1 MSVALLAAVSL
12 ISATVMALVQLLQLE
27 EYKPGAEG
35 GTNET
40 TDVSDWTL
48 VAAASPWRPVHYDL
62 LLRPSIKN
70 NTYEGYVN
78 AVFEIQHNARQAS
91 GSSINSSTLYPY
103 TSKCNIRYNLTVQF
117 QGRLRK
123 DYGLVLKRVGDQVI
137 LFMFPRKLDAFVTFP
152 CFKDPGWKTTFDVRL
167 LVDENLHASSTAS
180 IEYTTKESNGSTVY
194 VFHRTE
200 PMSAYLLSA
209 IFTNFSVDKSG
220 RMNLWSP
227 TSFSPYRPL
236 VLKTIEKV
244 VSLLEDQIETWRSS
258 LQVID
263 LVVAPD
269 MLEMDCFRCRLRRPP
284 ADTLKDAWIAESLA
298 YMFRRRVLQEMGFG
312 HTEDRMRLLS
322 YRDAMDCDDNGTDS
336 GALRTTLIFSML
348 ADLCPMTIRSGI
360 RRYMKE
366 NKYGVADD
374 VVLWRTL
381 DLSGLLSRNM
391 DSWFDHG
398 GYPVVSV
405 LRVNDHR
412 GPGLVLKQGWPC
424 FEDTNCNYTLVWPV
438 PFVLNV
444 QGGIHVP
451 EEGAFW
457 FRGTIQ
463 RYNLARD
470 ISSSWFLVNVAT
482 VSYFRVQYD
491 ADNVALLTRQL
502 LQNHTVLNVNS
513 RAKFLDDMVAL
524 TVRRMVSIHALVGLL
539 TYLQKEESCAV
550 WQLYTR
556 SARKALEEFSGRTEY
571 RHFYQRNQELCML
584 VQLEPTSRPCLLAMR
599 WKICCFFGMC
609 TLPASMA

>member
-1 MSVALLAAVSL
+1 MSVALLTAVSL

-27 EYKPGAEG
+27 DYKPGAEG

-91 GSSINSSTLYPY
+91 ASFINSYAPLSIYIQVQHPIMLDCSKKQEIVSTILRWKSFPVRV
-103 TSKCNIRYNLTVQF
+103 TRVLRDGSKVVIETTHLLR
-117 QGRLRK
+117 QGR
-123 DYGLVLKRVGDQVI
+123 
-137 LFMFPRKLDAFVTFP
+137 T
-152 CFKDPGWKTTFDVRL
+152 
-167 LVDENLHASSTAS
+167 
-180 IEYTTKESNGSTVY
+180 
-194 VFHRTE
+194 TE

-269 MLEMDCFRCRLRRPP
+269 MLEMDVSGAGFVGLRQSLFEAFDIWERETWVVTVVQRILRRFFLSYATPR
-284 ADTLKDAWIAESLA
+284 TLKDAWIAESLA

-381 DLSGLLSRNM
+381 DLSGLLSHNM

-424 FEDTNCNYTLVWPV
+424 FDDMKCNYTLVWPV

-444 QGGIHVP
+444 QGGIRVP

-502 LQNHTVLNVNS
+502 LQNHTVLKVNS

-539 TYLQKEESCAV
+539 TYLQA
-550 WQLYTR
+550 R
-556 SARKALEEFSGRTEY
+556 SFLGPEKCRS
-571 RHFYQRNQELCML
+571 
-584 VQLEPTSRPCLLAMR
+584 
-599 WKICCFFGMC
+599 FGFLRC
-609 TLPASMA
+609 S

>member
-1 MSVALLAAVSL
+1 M
-12 ISATVMALVQLLQLE
+12 
-27 EYKPGAEG
+27 G
-35 GTNET
+35 
-40 TDVSDWTL
+40 
-48 VAAASPWRPVHYDL
+48 
-62 LLRPSIKN
+62 
-70 NTYEGYVN
+70 
-78 AVFEIQHNARQAS
+78 
-91 GSSINSSTLYPY
+91 
-103 TSKCNIRYNLTVQF
+103 YNLTVQF

-180 IEYTTKESNGSTVY
+180 IENTMKESNGSTVY

-227 TSFSPYRPL
+227 TSFSPYQPL

-269 MLEMDCFRCRLRRPP
+269 MLEMDVSGAGFVGLRQSLFEAFDIWERESWVVTVVQRILRRFFLSYATPR
-284 ADTLKDAWIAESLA
+284 TLKDAWIAESLA

-336 GALRTTLIFSML
+336 GALRTSLIFSML

-366 NKYGVADD
+366 NEYGVADD

-424 FEDTNCNYTLVWPV
+424 FDDMKCNYTLVWPV

-444 QGGIHVP
+444 QGGIRVP

-463 RYNLARD
+463 RYKASWGTIWRE
-470 ISSSWFLVNVAT
+470 ISAPHGSFVNVAT

-502 LQNHTVLNVNS
+502 LQNHTVLKVNS

-524 TVRRMVSIHALVGLL
+524 T
-539 TYLQKEESCAV
+539 KEESCAV

-556 SARKALEEFSGRTEY
+556 SARKAPEEFSGRTEY
-571 RHFYQRNQELCML
+571 RHFYQRNQEICML

-599 WKICCFFGMC
+599 WNICCFFGMC
-609 TLPASMA
+609 TLPAPMA

>member
-1 MSVALLAAVSL
+1 MYLPRDSSEDVA
-12 ISATVMALVQLLQLE
+12 TE
-27 EYKPGAEG
+27 
-35 GTNET
+35 TN
-40 TDVSDWTL
+40 
-48 VAAASPWRPVHYDL
+48 
-62 LLRPSIKN
+62 
-70 NTYEGYVN
+70 
-78 AVFEIQHNARQAS
+78 
-91 GSSINSSTLYPY
+91 STLRQ
-103 TSKCNIRYNLTVQF
+103 I
-117 QGRLRK
+117 
-123 DYGLVLKRVGDQVI
+123 
-137 LFMFPRKLDAFVTFP
+137 
-152 CFKDPGWKTTFDVRL
+152 
-167 LVDENLHASSTAS
+167 
-180 IEYTTKESNGSTVY
+180 
-194 VFHRTE
+194 
-200 PMSAYLLSA
+200 
-209 IFTNFSVDKSG
+209 
-220 RMNLWSP
+220 
-227 TSFSPYRPL
+227 FSPYQPS

-269 MLEMDCFRCRLRRPP
+269 MLEMDVSGAGFVGLRQSLFEAFDIWERESWVVTVVQRILRR
-284 ADTLKDAWIAESLA
+284 
-298 YMFRRRVLQEMGFG
+298 FF
-312 HTEDRMRLLS
+312 LS
-322 YRDAMDCDDNGTDS
+322 YATPR
-336 GALRTTLIFSML
+336 
-348 ADLCPMTIRSGI
+348 IRSGI

-374 VVLWRTL
+374 VGLWHTL
-381 DLSGLLSRNM
+381 DLSGFLSRNM

-424 FEDTNCNYTLVWPV
+424 FEDTKCNYTLVWPV
-438 PFVLNV
+438 PFVLIV
-444 QGGIHVP
+444 QGGIRVP
-451 EEGAFW
+451 EQGAFW

-482 VSYFRVQYD
+482 VSYFCVQYD

-502 LQNHTVLNVNS
+502 LQNHMVLNVNS

-556 SARKALEEFSGRTEY
+556 SALKALEEFSGRTEY
-571 RHFYQRNQELCML
+571 RHFYQRNQEICML
-584 VQLEPTSRPCLLAMR
+584 VKLEPTSRPCLLAMHL
-599 WKICCFFGMC
+599 KICCFFGMC
-609 TLPASMA
+609 SLPVPMARTQR

>member
-1 MSVALLAAVSL
+1 MVLRRFTALLFFHQIMLDCSKKLEIVSTIL
-12 ISATVMALVQLLQLE
+12 RWKSFPVRVTRVLRDGSKVVI
-27 EYKPGAEG
+27 
-35 GTNET
+35 ET
-40 TDVSDWTL
+40 T
-48 VAAASPWRPVHYDL
+48 H
-62 LLRPSIKN
+62 LLRQGR
-70 NTYEGYVN
+70 T
-78 AVFEIQHNARQAS
+78 
-91 GSSINSSTLYPY
+91 
-103 TSKCNIRYNLTVQF
+103 YNLTVQF

-227 TSFSPYRPL
+227 HFVSMHVSVPIKISRRFSPYRPL

-269 MLEMDCFRCRLRRPP
+269 MLEMDVSGAGFVGLRQSLFEAFDIWERESWVVTVVQRILRRFFLSYATPR
-284 ADTLKDAWIAESLA
+284 TLKDAWIAESLA
-298 YMFRRRVLQEMGFG
+298 YMFRRRVLQEMGFV
-312 HTEDRMRLLS
+312 EL
-322 YRDAMDCDDNGTDS
+322 CGTS
-336 GALRTTLIFSML
+336 LIFSML

-374 VVLWRTL
+374 VVLWSTL
-381 DLSGLLSRNM
+381 DLSGWLSHNM

-405 LRVNDHR
+405 LHVNDHR

-424 FEDTNCNYTLVWPV
+424 FDEMKCNYTLVWPV

-444 QGGIHVP
+444 QGGIRVP

-457 FRGTIQ
+457 FRGNHPAIQ
-463 RYNLARD
+463 SELGHNLARD

-482 VSYFRVQYD
+482 VSYFRIQYD

-524 TVRRMVSIHALVGLL
+524 T
-539 TYLQKEESCAV
+539 KEESCAV

-571 RHFYQRNQELCML
+571 RHFYQKNQEICML
-584 VQLEPTSRPCLLAMR
+584 VKLEPTSRPCLLAMR

-609 TLPASMA
+609 TLPAPMARTQR

>member
-48 VAAASPWRPVHYDL
+48 VAGFDPAGEQSSAITTVVGRSPTPIRTGHCTRDRPLSWLIDVIMLDCSKKLEIVSTILRWKSFPVRVTRVLRDGSKVVIETTH
-62 LLRPSIKN
+62 LLRQGR
-70 NTYEGYVN
+70 T
-78 AVFEIQHNARQAS
+78 
-91 GSSINSSTLYPY
+91 
-103 TSKCNIRYNLTVQF
+103 YNLTVQF

-180 IEYTTKESNGSTVY
+180 IENTMKESNGSTVY

-220 RMNLWSP
+220 RMNLWSS

-269 MLEMDCFRCRLRRPP
+269 MLEMDVSGAGVVGLRQSLFEAFDIWERESWVVTVVQRILRRFFLSYATPR
-284 ADTLKDAWIAESLA
+284 TLKDAWIAESLA

-336 GALRTTLIFSML
+336 GALRNTHEQVGSLTE
-348 ADLCPMTIRSGI
+348 IRSGI

-424 FEDTNCNYTLVWPV
+424 FEDTKCNYTLVWPV

-444 QGGIHVP
+444 QGGIRVP

-463 RYNLARD
+463 RYKLARD
-470 ISSSWFLVNVAT
+470 IGSSWFLVNVAT

-491 ADNVALLTRQL
+491 ADNVALLTSAA
-502 LQNHTVLNVNS
+502 T
-513 RAKFLDDMVAL
+513 
-524 TVRRMVSIHALVGLL
+524 
-539 TYLQKEESCAV
+539 EP
-550 WQLYTR
+550 R
-556 SARKALEEFSGRTEY
+556 SEREQQGEIPG
-571 RHFYQRNQELCML
+571 
-584 VQLEPTSRPCLLAMR
+584 
-599 WKICCFFGMC
+599 
-609 TLPASMA
+609 